1 MTDPDEK
8 RREKPEVI
16 ESDDII
22 KPGDVSR
29 VETPGDILRIKAAA
43 CIAGAALLIGVGFL
57 TAALQMNDTDLK
69 SWATGLISLVV
80 GAAIGFVF
88 SGSSQR

>member
-1 MTDPDEK
+1 MNNDGK
-8 RREKPEVI
+8 KPEVI
-16 ESDDII
+16 FSDDLI

-29 VETPGDILRIKAAA
+29 VETPGDIIRIKVAGW
-43 CIAGAALLIGVGFL
+43 IAGVALLIGTLFL
-57 TAALQMNDTDLK
+57 IAALWTDDTELK

-88 SGSSQR
+88 SNNSRG

>member
-1 MTDPDEK
+1 MNNDGK
-8 RREKPEVI
+8 KPEVI
-16 ESDDII
+16 VSDDLI

-29 VETPGDILRIKAAA
+29 VETPGDLIRIKVAGW
-43 CIAGAALLIGVGFL
+43 IAGVALLIGTLFL
-57 TAALQMNDTDLK
+57 IAALWINDTELK

-88 SGSSQR
+88 SNNNRG

>member
-1 MTDPDEK
+1 MKKT
-8 RREKPEVI
+8 EVI
-16 ESDDII
+16 DSDDVI
-22 KPGDVSR
+22 KPGDVVR
-29 VETPGDILRIKAAA
+29 VETPGDIIRIRAAA
-43 CIAGAALLIGVGFL
+43 WIAGAALLIGVGFL

-88 SGSSQR
+88 SGNSQR

>member
-1 MTDPDEK
+1 MNNDGK
-8 RREKPEVI
+8 KPEVI
-16 ESDDII
+16 VSDDLI

-29 VETPGDILRIKAAA
+29 VETPGDLIRIKVAGW
-43 CIAGAALLIGVGFL
+43 IAGVALLIGTLFL
-57 TAALQMNDTDLK
+57 FAALWIDDTELK

-88 SGSSQR
+88 SNNSRS